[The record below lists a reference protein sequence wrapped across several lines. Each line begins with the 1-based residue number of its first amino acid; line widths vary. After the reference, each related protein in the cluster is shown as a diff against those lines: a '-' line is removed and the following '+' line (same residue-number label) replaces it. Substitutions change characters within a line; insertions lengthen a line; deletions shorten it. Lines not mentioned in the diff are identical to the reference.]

1 MTTIIEA
8 LSRFLAS
15 FMEWWQQRALMQA
28 GRNEVLLENAE
39 KTISTQEKL
48 NEIDRTELPTDPQ
61 SILNKL

>member
-1 MTTIIEA
+1 MLAIIEA
-8 LSRFLAS
+8 LSRFVAS
-15 FMEWWQQRALMQA
+15 FMEWWQQRNLMQA

-48 NEIDRTELPTDPQ
+48 NEIDRSELSADPQ

>member
-1 MTTIIEA
+1 MTAIIEA
-8 LSRFLAS
+8 LSRLLAS
-15 FMEWWQQRALMQA
+15 FMEWWQQRNLMQA

-48 NEIDRTELPTDPQ
+48 LEIDRTELPSDPQ